1 MFDRLK
7 TNLKSF
13 IRIVIVNFL
22 YNLIDDIY
30 LSNFLLNRLQKL

>member
-13 IRIVIVNFL
+13 IRIVIANLL
-22 YNLIDDIY
+22 YDSMNDIH
-30 LSNFLLNRLQKL
+30 LLTPLLNGL